1 MGRIKPFLPL
11 GAFEALGRTARVIG
25 QTTPVCPK
33 PGASSC
39 SQSLTIGA
47 RAGVQAA
54 HKPSLCPRRA
64 CVGSVPRISRH
75 LAETRATAGFQRESG
90 LGGDGRLFL
99 VESGSETC
107 SQSITLLLKPA
118 PLLSLSY
125 CCSSAM
131 TCLTWLRRFR
141 NVRRSLG
148 VQETVTN
155 KHPDGGVSRPCFL
168 P

>member
-1 MGRIKPFLPL
+1 MTLRGTLDSRRRFVQSR
-11 GAFEALGRTARVIG
+11 A
-25 QTTPVCPK
+25 
-33 PGASSC
+33 ASAC

-54 HKPSLCPRRA
+54 HNPSLCLRRA
-64 CVGSVPRISRH
+64 CVGSVPKISRH

-90 LGGDGRLFL
+90 LGEDDQLCLAERA
-99 VESGSETC
+99 SGTC